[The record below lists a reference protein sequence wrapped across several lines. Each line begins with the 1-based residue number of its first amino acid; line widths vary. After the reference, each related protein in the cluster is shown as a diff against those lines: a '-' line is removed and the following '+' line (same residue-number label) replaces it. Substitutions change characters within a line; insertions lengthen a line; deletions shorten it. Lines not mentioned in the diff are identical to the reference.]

1 MTDGSPQS
9 GQSPVAGQPQPGQP
23 QPGQPQPGLA
33 QPGLAQPGHYP
44 TAGYPPQGYGP
55 ATGGYPPA
63 PAPSDPFGGTGAA
76 AVGASTW
83 LALASV
89 VAMALAVSLKED
101 GDNGWG
107 RIGVWAGFAIA
118 AAVLTL
124 LPTIGRQMNLTAVRA
139 WRGAAAGAGG
149 LAAFWV
155 LFVLPAISMNVSFAA
170 TLGVAAGVGAAWLAP
185 GRPEPSGSTGRSGG
199 ETW

>member
-9 GQSPVAGQPQPGQP
+9 GQPPIAGQPHPRQP
-23 QPGQPQPGLA
+23 QPSQ
-33 QPGLAQPGHYP
+33 YP
-44 TAGYPPQGYGP
+44 TAGYPPQGPGP
-55 ATGGYPPA
+55 ASGSYPPA
-63 PAPSDPFGGTGAA
+63 PAPSDPFGATGAA

-89 VAMALAVSLKED
+89 VAMVLAVSLKED

-124 LPTIGRQMNLTAVRA
+124 APTIGRQMNLTSARA
-139 WRGAAAGAGG
+139 WRVAATGAVG
-149 LAAFWV
+149 LVAFWV
-155 LFVLPAISMNVSFAA
+155 LFVLPSIAMNISFAA
-170 TLGVAAGVGAAWLAP
+170 TLGVAAGVAAAWFAP
-185 GRPEPSGSTGRSGG
+185 GRPDASSPDRSAGQ
-199 ETW
+199 TW